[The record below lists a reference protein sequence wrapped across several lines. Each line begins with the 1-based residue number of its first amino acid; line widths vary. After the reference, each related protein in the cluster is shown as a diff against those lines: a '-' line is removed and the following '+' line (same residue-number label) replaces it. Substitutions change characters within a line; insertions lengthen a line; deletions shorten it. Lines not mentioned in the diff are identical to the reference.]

1 MAEIVNTRKSRD
13 YSKGMIYIIRS
24 VNPTTGQVYTYI
36 GSTTSFDNRRSGHKG
51 KIYNENQKAYNSK
64 LYKTIR
70 ENNGDWTMSKFKL
83 FPCNSKIELEIEEER
98 CRQGI
103 NTSLNSYTCSTGI
116 DRSSMTPQE
125 YEHEYREQYYQQNRE
140 QILAKQRELYE
151 KNHEQINA
159 KHREYYEK
167 NHEQINAKR
176 RELYEKNREQINTK
190 RREKYHQNK
199 SKE

>member
-1 MAEIVNTRKSRD
+1 MAETTKTRKSRD

-36 GSTTSFDNRRSGHKG
+36 GSTTSFDNRKTGHKSR
-51 KIYNENQKAYNSK
+51 IYTQNQKAYNSK

-103 NTSLNSYTCSTGI
+103 NANLNSNTCSTGI

-125 YEHEYREQYYQQNRE
+125 YKKIYDEQYYQQNRE
-140 QILAKQRELYE
+140 QKREY
-151 KNHEQINA
+151 NEQYYQQNREQ
-159 KHREYYEK
+159 KREYYEK
-167 NHEQINAKR
+167 NCEQIKAKQ
-176 RELYEKNREQINTK
+176 RERYSK
-190 RREKYHQNK
+190 NK

>member
-1 MAEIVNTRKSRD
+1 MAETTKTRKPRD

-36 GSTTSFDNRRSGHKG
+36 GSTTSFDNRKTGHKG
-51 KIYNENQKAYNSK
+51 KIYNQNQKTYNYK

-83 FPCNSKIELEIEEER
+83 FPCKSKVQLEIEEER

-103 NTSLNSYTCSTGI
+103 NANLNTHACTSGI
-116 DRSSMTPQE
+116 DYSSMTQQE
-125 YEHEYREQYYQQNRE
+125 YKKIYDEQYYQQNRE
-140 QILAKQRELYE
+140 QKREYD
-151 KNHEQINA
+151 
-159 KHREYYEK
+159 REYYEK
-167 NHEQINAKR
+167 NCEQIKAKQ
-176 RELYEKNREQINTK
+176 RERYSK
-190 RREKYHQNK
+190 NK

>member
-1 MAEIVNTRKSRD
+1 MAEIVNTRKPRD

-103 NTSLNSYTCSTGI
+103 NANLNINACASGI
-116 DRSSMTPQE
+116 DYSSMTPQE
-125 YEHEYREQYYQQNRE
+125 YRIAYQREYREKNHEQTLAQKREYYEKNRE
-140 QILAKQRELYE
+140 QILAKQRERYS
-151 KNHEQINA
+151 K
-159 KHREYYEK
+159 
-167 NHEQINAKR
+167 
-176 RELYEKNREQINTK
+176 
-190 RREKYHQNK
+190 NK

>member
-36 GSTTSFDNRRSGHKG
+36 GSTTSFDNRRSGHKD

-103 NTSLNSYTCSTGI
+103 NASLNSNTCSTGI
-116 DRSSMTPQE
+116 DRCSMTQQE
-125 YEHEYREQYYQQNRE
+125 YTEQYYQQNRE
-140 QILAKQRELYE
+140 QILAKNEQYYQQNRE
-151 KNHEQINA
+151 KNRE
-159 KHREYYEK
+159 KKREYD
-167 NHEQINAKR
+167 
-176 RELYEKNREQINTK
+176 REYYEKNREQIRAK
-190 RREKYHQNK
+190 QCERYSKNK
-199 SKE
+199 SK

>member
-1 MAEIVNTRKSRD
+1 MAEIVNTRKPRD

-24 VNPTTGQVYTYI
+24 VNPTTGHVYTYI
-36 GSTTSFDNRRSGHKG
+36 GSTTSFDNRKTGHKG
-51 KIYNENQKAYNSK
+51 KIYNQNQKAYNFK

-70 ENNGDWTMSKFKL
+70 ENDGDWTMSKFKL

-103 NTSLNSYTCSTGI
+103 NANLNSNTCSTGI

-125 YEHEYREQYYQQNRE
+125 YEHEY
-140 QILAKQRELYE
+140 K
-151 KNHEQINA
+151 
-159 KHREYYEK
+159 REY
-167 NHEQINAKR
+167 N
-176 RELYEKNREQINTK
+176 EKNREQINAKQREYDEKNREQINAK

-199 SKE
+199 SKK

>member
-1 MAEIVNTRKSRD
+1 MAEIVNTRKPRD

-51 KIYNENQKAYNSK
+51 KIYNQNQRAYNYK

-70 ENNGDWTMSKFKL
+70 ENDGDWTMSKFKL

-103 NTSLNSYTCSTGI
+103 NANLNSNTCSTGI

-125 YEHEYREQYYQQNRE
+125 YEHEYKREYN
-140 QILAKQRELYE
+140 E
-151 KNHEQINA
+151 KN
-159 KHREYYEK
+159 
-167 NHEQINAKR
+167 
-176 RELYEKNREQINTK
+176 L
-190 RREKYHQNK
+190 
-199 SKE
+199 

>member
-1 MAEIVNTRKSRD
+1 MAETTKTRKTRD

-51 KIYNENQKAYNSK
+51 KIYNQNQKAYNYK

-83 FPCNSKIELEIEEER
+83 FPCKSKVQLEIEEER

-103 NTSLNSYTCSTGI
+103 NANLNIKACASGI
-116 DRSSMTPQE
+116 DYSSMTPQE
-125 YEHEYREQYYQQNRE
+125 YNEQYYQQNRE
-140 QILAKQRELYE
+140 QKCEYQREYNE
-151 KNHEQINA
+151 KNREQKHEYD
-159 KHREYYEK
+159 REYYKK
-167 NHEQINAKR
+167 NRDQINAKR
-176 RELYEKNREQINTK
+176 RE
-190 RREKYHQNK
+190 KYSKNK
-199 SKE
+199 SKK